1 MKLIKLIKFKI
12 FSNNGFTIL
21 EITISMAATLLLII
35 SATNFTSYVTNVK
48 ARSFTRQEL
57 FHNASI
63 AMEFLISHINE
74 AYAIRLDTQSDN
86 TLNSIHLFVS
96 QGVQNYHERVISFR
110 PIAEPQNRLMFGGR
124 YVAQVTQEVA
134 RYISNV
140 QVIHNY
146 YYGILYI
153 TITTEAEIS
162 NYISKIYPITLR
174 RIIDIIG
181 KEIR

>member
-63 AMEFLISHINE
+63 AMEFLISHIN
-74 AYAIRLDTQSDN
+74 
-86 TLNSIHLFVS
+86 
-96 QGVQNYHERVISFR
+96 
-110 PIAEPQNRLMFGGR
+110 
-124 YVAQVTQEVA
+124 
-134 RYISNV
+134 
-140 QVIHNY
+140 
-146 YYGILYI
+146 
-153 TITTEAEIS
+153 
-162 NYISKIYPITLR
+162 
-174 RIIDIIG
+174 
-181 KEIR
+181 